1 MDETNSIDQLF
12 SEGEKQ
18 MKDAGRTSK
27 GPIDGLVSMK
37 DRGYLPE
44 MSVGTAAAAYAGL
57 GVKNYVKNLKAVKAA
72 IEAEEQAV
80 KQLRTPST
88 KKGAQPFAK
97 EGFTLSG
104 AKDVKANMPQKG
116 GAVPYTRLSNVMPI
130 GGPEGTGLGVLKG
143 KEGSTA
149 ARMTAEQMIRYLR
162 QESNFGVT
170 ATTPRIQVKGFQEGE
185 TGRKTVVLSPEDVKA
200 GKLPTTQ
207 LPAGELPRPPATT
220 MARVLRSP
228 MTFGNYM
235 MEKFPNVV
243 PTVSGY
249 ASTVGEY
256 ASKASPYFSKT
267 LQGIGLAGYGASVYD
282 RGPVQTVL
290 EYGVP
295 MTRFSGIGPVLE
307 AGRGSDLESR
317 GRWVY
322 TSEGEP
328 KFILNQ

>member
-1 MDETNSIDQLF
+1 MADATDINELF
-12 SEGEKQ
+12 SQGQQGLKKAEE
-18 MKDAGRTSK
+18 TSK
-27 GPIDGLVSMK
+27 GPIDTIVSIK
-37 DRGYLPE
+37 NRGYLPE
-44 MSVGTAAAAYAGL
+44 MVGGTAAAMYTGL
-57 GVKNYVKNLKAVKAA
+57 GIKNYVQNLKAVKAA

-80 KQLRTPST
+80 KKLRTPAT

-116 GAVPYTRLSNVMPI
+116 GAVPYTRLSNVTAV

-143 KEGSTA
+143 QEAKTA
-149 ARMTAEQMIRYLR
+149 AKMTAEQMIKYLR
-162 QESNFGVT
+162 QESNLGAT
-170 ATTPRIQVKGFQEGE
+170 STTPRIQVKGFQEGE
-185 TGRKTVVLSPEDVKA
+185 IGRKTVVLSPENVA
-200 GKLPTTQ
+200 SGKLPTTEI
-207 LPAGELPRPPATT
+207 PAGELPRPPATT
-220 MARVLRSP
+220 MAKVTKSP
-228 MTFGNYM
+228 ITLGNYM

-243 PTVSGY
+243 PAIS
-249 ASTVGEY
+249 EY
-256 ASKASPYFSKT
+256 ASKAGPYLGKA
-267 LQGIGLAGYGASVYD
+267 LQGVGLAGYGASLYD

-295 MTRFSGIGPVLE
+295 LTRFSGIGPVIE